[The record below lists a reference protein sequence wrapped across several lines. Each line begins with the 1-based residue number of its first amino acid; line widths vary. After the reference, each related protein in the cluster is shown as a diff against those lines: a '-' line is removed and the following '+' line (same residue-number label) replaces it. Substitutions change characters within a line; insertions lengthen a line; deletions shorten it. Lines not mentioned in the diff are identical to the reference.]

1 METQLMTG
9 NAIVV
14 DSLWKKFRLY
24 HERNQYLKSTITQGK
39 RAQYEDFWALKD
51 VSFEVPIGQTFG
63 IIGANGS
70 GKSTLLKCLAGILT
84 PDKGSFISHGRTAA
98 LLELGAGFHPDLSG
112 RENISLN
119 GAILGMTR
127 REIETKFDRIVSF
140 AGLEQFI
147 DTPVKNYSSGM
158 VVRLGFAVAINVEP
172 EILIIDEVLAV
183 GDEEFQQRC
192 FQKIED
198 FRRDGRTIIFVS
210 HGLGQVSQLCEKALW
225 LEKGAVRTIDTS
237 YKVVAGYTGESHQIQ
252 LPSQTTTDL
261 LPAVGVEAAPNEDKN
276 RWGSGEVKIDSVK
289 IMDNKGYET
298 VNINAGENVS
308 IDVHYSILSPV
319 EQIVVGLR
327 ITHLHGLTIW
337 GSNTKRC
344 NHAIIQKG
352 DKGTVTFKIDEFPL
366 SEGIFDLT
374 VAISD
379 RSEVSPYD
387 HRENIVRFNVR
398 QIMNFDEGAVRF
410 NGKWIS

>member
-1 METQLMTG
+1 MTN
-9 NAIVV
+9 NAIIV
-14 DSLWKKFRLY
+14 DSVWKKFRIY
-24 HERNQYLKSTITQGK
+24 HERNQYLKSTITQGR

-51 VSFEVPIGQTFG
+51 VSFEVPVGQTFG

-84 PDKGSFISHGRTAA
+84 PEKGILQSNGRTAA

-112 RENISLN
+112 RENVSLN

-127 REIETKFDRIVSF
+127 REIEKKFEDIVSF

-192 FQKIED
+192 FQKIEE

-225 LEKGAVRTIDTS
+225 LDKGTVRTIDDS
-237 YKVVAGYTGESHQIQ
+237 YKVVSEYTGESHQIHTP
-252 LPSQTTTDL
+252 LPVHIDTE
-261 LPAVGVEAAPNEDKN
+261 PEIVEVDEEVTPDKN
-276 RWGSGEVKIDSVK
+276 RWGSGEVRVDSVTLLNSSGIETLNIDSGESVEIK
-289 IMDNKGYET
+289 IN
-298 VNINAGENVS
+298 
-308 IDVHYSILSPV
+308 YSIHSPV
-319 EQIVVGLR
+319 KELVVGLR
-327 ITHLHGLTIW
+327 ISHLHGITMW
-337 GSNTKRC
+337 GTNTKRS
-344 NHAIIQKG
+344 NHIVEQNGSNGSVRFQIP
-352 DKGTVTFKIDEFPL
+352 EFPL
-366 SEGIFDLT
+366 LEGTFDMT

-387 HRENIVRFNVR
+387 HRENFVRFNVR
-398 QIMNFDEGAVRF
+398 QTKTFDEGAVRF
-410 NGKWIS
+410 KGKWSN

>member
-1 METQLMTG
+1 MTDK
-9 NAIVV
+9 AIVV
-14 DSLWKKFRLY
+14 DSLWKKFRIY
-24 HERNQYLKSTITQGK
+24 HEKNQYLKSTITKGH
-39 RAQYEDFWALKD
+39 RAKYEDFWALND
-51 VSFEVPIGQTFG
+51 VSFEVPVGQTFG

-84 PDKGSFISHGRTAA
+84 PDQGSLISNGRTAA

-127 REIETKFDRIVSF
+127 QEIERKFDNIVSF

-210 HGLGQVSQLCEKALW
+210 HGLGQVSQLCEKVLW
-225 LEKGAVRTIDTS
+225 LEKGAVRTIDSS
-237 YKVVAGYTGESHQIQ
+237 YNVVAEYTAESHRIH
-252 LPSQTTTDL
+252 LPIPTDFDNS
-261 LPAVGVEAAPNEDKN
+261 APTETETKEIVDKN
-276 RWGSGEVKIDSVK
+276 RWGSGEARIDSVVFVNGTGDDTLNLVSGEPATIK
-289 IMDNKGYET
+289 I
-298 VNINAGENVS
+298 S
-308 IDVHYSILSPV
+308 YSILSPV
-319 EQIVVGLR
+319 EELVFGFR
-327 ITHLHGLTIW
+327 ITHLHGVTMW
-337 GSNTKRC
+337 GTNTKRSKYTVE
-344 NHAIIQKG
+344 QKG
-352 DKGTVTFKIDEFPL
+352 STGTISFLINEFPL
-366 SEGIFDLT
+366 LEGAFDLT
-374 VAISD
+374 VAVSD

-387 HRENIVRFNVR
+387 HRENFVRFNVV
-398 QIMNFDEGAVRF
+398 QTQTFNEGAVRF
-410 NGKWIS
+410 SGTWSG

>member
-1 METQLMTG
+1 MTS

-24 HERNQYLKSTITQGK
+24 HERNQYLKSTITKGR

-51 VSFEVPIGQTFG
+51 VSFEIPIGQTFG

-84 PDKGSFISHGRTAA
+84 PDKGSLITNGRTAA

-127 REIETKFDRIVSF
+127 REIERKFESIVSF

-210 HGLGQVSQLCEKALW
+210 HGLGQVSQLCEEALW
-225 LEKGAVRTIDTS
+225 LEKGTVRTVDSS
-237 YKVVAGYTGESHQIQ
+237 YKVVAEYTGESHQIHF
-252 LPSQTTTDL
+252 PV
-261 LPAVGVEAAPNEDKN
+261 PAILDIETPVVVDEEAPIHKN
-276 RWGSGEVKIDSVK
+276 RWGSGEVRIDSVAFINGKGANTLNLVSGEPATIK
-289 IMDNKGYET
+289 ID
-298 VNINAGENVS
+298 
-308 IDVHYSILSPV
+308 YSILSQV
-319 EQIVVGLR
+319 EELVIGLR
-327 ITHLHGLTIW
+327 ITHLHGITMW
-337 GSNTKRC
+337 GTNTKRC
-344 NHAIIQKG
+344 DHTIEING
-352 DKGTVTFKIDEFPL
+352 RTGTAKFSISEFPL
-366 SEGIFDLT
+366 LEGTFDLT

-379 RSEVSPYD
+379 RSEVFPYD
-387 HRENIVRFNVR
+387 HRENLLRFNVV
-398 QIMNFDEGAVRF
+398 QKGTFDEGTTRF
-410 NGKWIS
+410 KGLWIN

>member
-1 METQLMTG
+1 MTD

-14 DSLWKKFRLY
+14 NSLWKKFRIY
-24 HERNQYLKSTITQGK
+24 HERNQYLKSTITKGK
-39 RAQYEDFWALKD
+39 RALYEDFWALRD

-84 PDKGSFISHGRTAA
+84 PDKGSLTSTGRTAA

-127 REIETKFDRIVSF
+127 REIENKFDNIVSF
-140 AGLEQFI
+140 AGLEKFI

-158 VVRLGFAVAINVEP
+158 VVRLGFAIAINVEP

-225 LEKGAVRTIDTS
+225 LENGTVRTIDTS
-237 YKVVAGYTGESHQIQ
+237 YKVVAEYTGKSRQIQ
-252 LPSQTTTDL
+252 LPLQTVEEL
-261 LPAVGVEAAPNEDKN
+261 IPHSGEAVEVLEEKN
-276 RWGSGEVKIDSVK
+276 RWGSGEVRIDSVV
-289 IMDNKGYET
+289 IRNSRGEET
-298 VNINAGENVS
+298 VNVETGEGISINVN
-308 IDVHYSILSPV
+308 YSVLEPV
-319 EQIVVGLR
+319 EELVVGLR
-327 ITHLHGLTIW
+327 ISHLHGVTMW
-337 GSNTKRC
+337 GSNTKRSDYLIVRSG
-344 NHAIIQKG
+344 NTGI
-352 DKGTVTFKIDEFPL
+352 VTFHIDEFPL
-366 SEGIFDLT
+366 LEGTFDLT

-387 HRENIVRFNVR
+387 HRENFLRFNVR
-398 QIMNFDEGAVRF
+398 QTKTFDEGAVRF
-410 NGKWIS
+410 IGTWNS

>member
-1 METQLMTG
+1 MTS

-14 DSLWKKFRLY
+14 DSLWKKFRVY
-24 HERNQYLKSTITQGK
+24 HERNQYLKSTITKGR

-51 VSFEVPIGQTFG
+51 VSFEIPIGQTFG

-84 PDKGSFISHGRTAA
+84 PDKGSLITSGRTAA

-127 REIETKFDRIVSF
+127 REIERKFDSIVSF

-210 HGLGQVSQLCEKALW
+210 HGLGQVSQLCEEALW
-225 LEKGAVRTIDTS
+225 LEKGIVRTIDSS
-237 YKVVAGYTGESHQIQ
+237 YKVVAEYTGESHQIHV
-252 LPSQTTTDL
+252 PV
-261 LPAVGVEAAPNEDKN
+261 PAILDVETSVEVEEEAPVDKN
-276 RWGSGEVKIDSVK
+276 RWGSGEVRIDSVAFTNGK
-289 IMDNKGYET
+289 
-298 VNINAGENVS
+298 GENTLNLVS
-308 IDVHYSILSPV
+308 GEPATIKIDYSILSPV
-319 EQIVVGLR
+319 EELVIGLR
-327 ITHLHGLTIW
+327 ITHLHGITMW
-337 GSNTKRC
+337 GTNTKRC
-344 NHAIIQKG
+344 NHTIEQTGRA
-352 DKGTVTFKIDEFPL
+352 GTANFSISDFPL
-366 SEGIFDLT
+366 LEGTFDLT

-387 HRENIVRFNVR
+387 HRENLLRFNVV
-398 QIMNFDEGAVRF
+398 QKETFDEGTTRF
-410 NGKWIS
+410 NGLWIN

>member
-1 METQLMTG
+1 MTDK
-9 NAIVV
+9 AIVV
-14 DSLWKKFRLY
+14 DSLWKKFRIY
-24 HERNQYLKSTITQGK
+24 HERNQYLKSTITKGR

-51 VSFEVPIGQTFG
+51 VSFEVPVGQTFG

-84 PDKGSFISHGRTAA
+84 PDKGSLTSNGRTAA

-127 REIETKFDRIVSF
+127 QEIERKFDNIVSF

-210 HGLGQVSQLCEKALW
+210 HGLGQVSQLCEEALW
-225 LEKGAVRTIDTS
+225 LEKGTVRTIDTS
-237 YKVVAGYTGESHQIQ
+237 YKVVAEYTGESHQIHV
-252 LPSQTTTDL
+252 PVPTPVDVST
-261 LPAVGVEAAPNEDKN
+261 PIEAEKEETVDKN
-276 RWGSGEVKIDSVK
+276 RWGSGEVRIDSVAFAHSDGTSTLNLTSGEAVTIK
-289 IMDNKGYET
+289 IN
-298 VNINAGENVS
+298 
-308 IDVHYSILSPV
+308 YSVLTSV
-319 EQIVVGLR
+319 KELVVGLR
-327 ITHLHGLTIW
+327 ITHLHGITMW
-337 GSNTKRC
+337 GTNTKRS
-344 NHAIIQKG
+344 NHTVEQKG
-352 DKGTVTFKIDEFPL
+352 STGTVSFLINEFPL
-366 SEGIFDLT
+366 LEGTFDLT

-387 HRENIVRFNVR
+387 HRENFVRFNVN
-398 QIMNFDEGAVRF
+398 QAKTFDEGAVRF
-410 NGKWIS
+410 NGTWSS

>member
-1 METQLMTG
+1 MTD

-14 DSLWKKFRLY
+14 DSLWKKFRIY
-24 HERNQYLKSTITQGK
+24 RERNQYLKSTITKGK
-39 RAQYEDFWALKD
+39 RALYEDFWALKD
-51 VSFEVPIGQTFG
+51 VSFEVPVGQTFG

-84 PDKGSFISHGRTAA
+84 PEKGSLVTSGRTAA

-127 REIETKFDRIVSF
+127 REIENKFDNIVQF

-225 LEKGAVRTIDTS
+225 LEKGAVRTIDIS
-237 YKVVAGYTGESHQIQ
+237 YKVVAEYTGESHQIQ
-252 LPSQTTTDL
+252 MPIQVIEELTHQSDEEERVP
-261 LPAVGVEAAPNEDKN
+261 EDKD
-276 RWGSGEVKIDSVK
+276 RWGSGEVKIDSAV
-289 IMDNKGYET
+289 IVNSKGIET
-298 VNINAGENVS
+298 VNVNAGEEVS
-308 IDVHYSILSPV
+308 IIVNYTVLKPV
-319 EQIVVGLR
+319 EELVVGLR
-327 ITHLHGLTIW
+327 ITHLHGVIMW
-337 GSNTKRC
+337 GSNTKRS
-344 NHAIIQKG
+344 NHSIIQNGTKG
-352 DKGTVTFKIDEFPL
+352 AVTFRIDEFPL
-366 SEGIFDLT
+366 LEGIFDLT

-379 RSEVSPYD
+379 RNEVAPYD
-387 HRENIVRFNVR
+387 HRENVVRFNVR
-398 QIMNFDEGAVRF
+398 QTETFDEGSVRF
-410 NGKWIS
+410 KGSWQN

>member
-1 METQLMTG
+1 MTS

-24 HERNQYLKSTITQGK
+24 HERNQYLKSTITKGR

-51 VSFEVPIGQTFG
+51 VSFEIPIGQTFG

-84 PDKGSFISHGRTAA
+84 PDKGSLITNGRTAA

-127 REIETKFDRIVSF
+127 REIERKFESIVSF

-210 HGLGQVSQLCEKALW
+210 HGLGQVSQLCEEALW
-225 LEKGAVRTIDTS
+225 LEKGTVRTVDSS
-237 YKVVAGYTGESHQIQ
+237 YKVVAEYTGESHQIHF
-252 LPSQTTTDL
+252 PV
-261 LPAVGVEAAPNEDKN
+261 PAILDIETPVVVDEEAPIHKN
-276 RWGSGEVKIDSVK
+276 RWGSGEVRIDSV
-289 IMDNKGYET
+289 
-298 VNINAGENVS
+298 A
-308 IDVHYSILSPV
+308 
-319 EQIVVGLR
+319 
-327 ITHLHGLTIW
+327 
-337 GSNTKRC
+337 
-344 NHAIIQKG
+344 
-352 DKGTVTFKIDEFPL
+352 
-366 SEGIFDLT
+366 
-374 VAISD
+374 
-379 RSEVSPYD
+379 
-387 HRENIVRFNVR
+387 
-398 QIMNFDEGAVRF
+398 
-410 NGKWIS
+410 

>member
-1 METQLMTG
+1 MTS
-9 NAIVV
+9 NALVV
-14 DSLWKKFRLY
+14 DSLWKKFRVY
-24 HERNQYLKSTITQGK
+24 HERNQYLKSTITKGR

-51 VSFEVPIGQTFG
+51 VSFEIPIGQTFG

-84 PDKGSFISHGRTAA
+84 PDKGSLITNGRTAA

-127 REIETKFDRIVSF
+127 REIERKFESIVSF

-210 HGLGQVSQLCEKALW
+210 HGLGQVSQLCEEALW
-225 LEKGAVRTIDTS
+225 LEKGTVRTIDTS
-237 YKVVAGYTGESHQIQ
+237 YKVVAEYTGESHQIHVPVPTN
-252 LPSQTTTDL
+252 LDVDTP
-261 LPAVGVEAAPNEDKN
+261 VEVVEETPVDKN
-276 RWGSGEVKIDSVK
+276 RWGSGEVRIDSVAF
-289 IMDNKGYET
+289 
-298 VNINAGENVS
+298 INGKGENTLNLVS
-308 IDVHYSILSPV
+308 GEPASIKIDYSILSPV
-319 EQIVVGLR
+319 EELVIGLR
-327 ITHLHGLTIW
+327 ITHLHGITMW
-337 GSNTKRC
+337 GTNTKRC
-344 NHAIIQKG
+344 DHTIEITGQT
-352 DKGTVTFKIDEFPL
+352 GTAKFSINEFPL
-366 SEGIFDLT
+366 LEGTFDLT

-387 HRENIVRFNVR
+387 HRENLLRFNVV
-398 QIMNFDEGAVRF
+398 QKGTFDEGTTRF
-410 NGKWIS
+410 KGLWFN

>member
-1 METQLMTG
+1 MTDK
-9 NAIVV
+9 AIVV
-14 DSLWKKFRLY
+14 DSLWKKFRIY
-24 HERNQYLKSTITQGK
+24 HERNQYLKSTITKGR

-84 PDKGSFISHGRTAA
+84 PDKGSLTSNGRTAA

-127 REIETKFDRIVSF
+127 QEIESKFDNIVSF

-210 HGLGQVSQLCEKALW
+210 HGLGQVSQLCEEALW
-225 LEKGAVRTIDTS
+225 LDKGTVRTIDTS
-237 YKVVAGYTGESHQIQ
+237 YKVVAEYTGESHQIHVPVPTP
-252 LPSQTTTDL
+252 LDFSASIEPET
-261 LPAVGVEAAPNEDKN
+261 EEMIDKN
-276 RWGSGEVKIDSVK
+276 RWGSGEVRIDSVIFTTNNGNNTLNLTSGEAVTIK
-289 IMDNKGYET
+289 IN
-298 VNINAGENVS
+298 
-308 IDVHYSILSPV
+308 YSVLTPV
-319 EQIVVGLR
+319 KELIVGLR
-327 ITHLHGLTIW
+327 ITHLHGITMW
-337 GSNTKRC
+337 GTNTKRS
-344 NHAIIQKG
+344 NHTVEHTGSI
-352 DKGTVTFKIDEFPL
+352 GTVSFFISEFPL
-366 SEGIFDLT
+366 LEGTFDLT

-387 HRENIVRFNVR
+387 HRENLVRFNVV
-398 QIMNFDEGAVRF
+398 QTQTFNEGTVRIDGTWS
-410 NGKWIS
+410 N

>member
-1 METQLMTG
+1 MTD

-14 DSLWKKFRLY
+14 DSLWKKFRIY
-24 HERNQYLKSTITQGK
+24 HERNQYLKSTITKGK
-39 RAQYEDFWALKD
+39 RALYEDFWALKD
-51 VSFEVPIGQTFG
+51 VSFEVPVGQTFG

-84 PDKGSFISHGRTAA
+84 PEKGSLVTSGRTAA

-127 REIETKFDRIVSF
+127 REIENKFDNIVQF

-225 LEKGAVRTIDTS
+225 LEKGGVRTIDTS
-237 YKVVAGYTGESHQIQ
+237 YKVVAEYTGESHQIHIPIQ
-252 LPSQTTTDL
+252 AVEEITSQSDEEE
-261 LPAVGVEAAPNEDKN
+261 PVPEDKN
-276 RWGSGEVKIDSVK
+276 RWGSGEVKIDSAVIINSKGVK
-289 IMDNKGYET
+289 T
-298 VNINAGENVS
+298 VNVNAGEKVS
-308 IDVHYSILSPV
+308 ININYTVLKPV
-319 EQIVVGLR
+319 EELVVGLR
-327 ITHLHGLTIW
+327 ITHLHGVTMW
-337 GSNTKRC
+337 GSNTKRS
-344 NHAIIQKG
+344 NHSIIQNG
-352 DKGTVTFKIDEFPL
+352 TKGTVTFQIDEFPL
-366 SEGIFDLT
+366 LEGTFDLT

-379 RSEVSPYD
+379 RNEVAPYD
-387 HRENIVRFNVR
+387 HRENVVRFNVR
-398 QIMNFDEGAVRF
+398 QTETFDEGAVRF
-410 NGKWIS
+410 SGTWRS